1 MISYSTNRSGRTT
14 VDLPD
19 LFNQAEQHVAKAEQF
34 DADGKRRRAKKERR
48 LARKVIDTITQV
60 SEHIPDAVTTPANIG
75 RVALL
80 RLRLGDTT
88 ANETASTLRDS
99 LEQLGDT
106 PNVRQADQE
115 LFIASIAELKK
126 DMTIEGGRQ
135 DHPDES
141 PQSDE

>member
-1 MISYSTNRSGRTT
+1 MISYSTNRSGRAT

-19 LFNQAEQHVAKAEQF
+19 LFNQAEQHAAKAEQL
-34 DADGKRRRAKKERR
+34 DADGKERRAEKARR
-48 LARKVIDTITQV
+48 LARKILDLVDRV
-60 SEHIPDAVTTPANIG
+60 SKEIPDAVTTPANIG

-80 RLRLGDTT
+80 RFRLGDTT
-88 ANETASTLRDS
+88 ANETVSTLRDS
-99 LEQLGDT
+99 LRQLGDT

-115 LFIASIAELKK
+115 LFIASIAELKN

-135 DHPDES
+135 DHLDES